1 MDKSTDSCMTEKQWN
16 KKGYVLKENAE
27 GILGWQS
34 CYYNYKVLRYTEDEV
49 EYNPEEAK
57 ALVKTVPKRF
67 PIKRGS
73 QRVQNESLHGSLL
86 LVLLLLQFLRR

>member
-34 CYYNYKVLRYTEDEV
+34 CYYNYKVLRYTENEV
-49 EYNPEEAK
+49 EYKPECNRRSPTATG
-57 ALVKTVPKRF
+57 AVVNGHSAVR
-67 PIKRGS
+67 
-73 QRVQNESLHGSLL
+73 QRPA
-86 LVLLLLQFLRR
+86 

>member
-34 CYYNYKVLRYTEDEV
+34 CYYNYKFLI
-49 EYNPEEAK
+49 
-57 ALVKTVPKRF
+57 
-67 PIKRGS
+67 IKKLPTIKG
-73 QRVQNESLHGSLL
+73 QLK
-86 LVLLLLQFLRR
+86 

>member
-34 CYYNYKVLRYTEDEV
+34 CYYNYKV
-49 EYNPEEAK
+49 
-57 ALVKTVPKRF
+57 
-67 PIKRGS
+67 
-73 QRVQNESLHGSLL
+73 
-86 LVLLLLQFLRR
+86 